1 MVLNDLRSVW
11 DNVPF
16 YGKAVAAVAVML
28 QMGAGLIWL
37 GLISASYAAFKYKDA
52 AFSFGASTVNAKTT
66 LK

>member
-37 GLISASYAAFKYKDA
+37 GLVRRELSKR
-52 AFSFGASTVNAKTT
+52 KTD
-66 LK
+66 